1 MAVVGIVLGVTMS
14 ASADPILRLVT
25 FTVADPGKQDQAFQV
40 VSDANKLFAAAKGF
54 QSLKFSYDPATGQN
68 VGVSLWDSL
77 ADMEAVTQ
85 TDAFKALLEKLKPL
99 TLQRHLSAST
109 KFAHVESRFFGR
121 KRQGKVVF
129 YPSAN
134 LCDGRACSVSVAVG
148 VRGGLCTAA
157 VEDLSHTTS
166 KTGTPTICESHD
178 RPPTLSGYHRAR

>member
-1 MAVVGIVLGVTMS
+1 MRPRPSLSLPQSLLFVAVVGIVLGVTMS

-85 TDAFKALLEKLKPL
+85 TEALKALLEKLKPL
-99 TLQRHLSAST
+99 TKGDFMA
-109 KFAHVESRFFGR
+109 
-121 KRQGKVVF
+121 
-129 YPSAN
+129 
-134 LCDGRACSVSVAVG
+134 
-148 VRGGLCTAA
+148 
-157 VEDLSHTTS
+157 
-166 KTGTPTICESHD
+166 KTYQVHE
-178 RPPTLSGYHRAR
+178 LKK

>member
-1 MAVVGIVLGVTMS
+1 MRPRPSLSLPQSLLFVAVVGIVLGVTVS

-85 TDAFKALLEKLKPL
+85 TDAFKALLEKVKPL
-99 TLQRHLSAST
+99 T
-109 KFAHVESRFFGR
+109 KGDFAA
-121 KRQGKVVF
+121 K
-129 YPSAN
+129 
-134 LCDGRACSVSVAVG
+134 
-148 VRGGLCTAA
+148 
-157 VEDLSHTTS
+157 TS
-166 KTGTPTICESHD
+166 QVHELKK
-178 RPPTLSGYHRAR
+178 

>member
-1 MAVVGIVLGVTMS
+1 MRPRPSLSLPQSLLFVAVVGIVLGVTMS

-85 TDAFKALLEKLKPL
+85 TEAFKALLEKLKPL
-99 TLQRHLSAST
+99 T
-109 KFAHVESRFFGR
+109 
-121 KRQGKVVF
+121 
-129 YPSAN
+129 
-134 LCDGRACSVSVAVG
+134 
-148 VRGGLCTAA
+148 RGDFMA
-157 VEDLSHTTS
+157 
-166 KTGTPTICESHD
+166 KTYQVHE
-178 RPPTLSGYHRAR
+178 LKK

>member
-1 MAVVGIVLGVTMS
+1 MGVTMS

-85 TDAFKALLEKLKPL
+85 TEAFKALLEKLKPL
-99 TLQRHLSAST
+99 T
-109 KFAHVESRFFGR
+109 
-121 KRQGKVVF
+121 
-129 YPSAN
+129 
-134 LCDGRACSVSVAVG
+134 
-148 VRGGLCTAA
+148 RGDFMA
-157 VEDLSHTTS
+157 
-166 KTGTPTICESHD
+166 KTYQVHE
-178 RPPTLSGYHRAR
+178 LKK

>member
-1 MAVVGIVLGVTMS
+1 VRPRPSLSLPQSLLFVAVVGIVLGVTMS

-85 TDAFKALLEKLKPL
+85 TEAFKALLEKLKPL
-99 TLQRHLSAST
+99 T
-109 KFAHVESRFFGR
+109 
-121 KRQGKVVF
+121 
-129 YPSAN
+129 
-134 LCDGRACSVSVAVG
+134 
-148 VRGGLCTAA
+148 RGDFMA
-157 VEDLSHTTS
+157 
-166 KTGTPTICESHD
+166 KTYQVHE
-178 RPPTLSGYHRAR
+178 LKK

>member
-1 MAVVGIVLGVTMS
+1 VRPRPSLSLPQSLLFVAVVGIVLGVTMS

-85 TDAFKALLEKLKPL
+85 TEAFKALLEKLKPL
-99 TLQRHLSAST
+99 TKGDFMA
-109 KFAHVESRFFGR
+109 
-121 KRQGKVVF
+121 
-129 YPSAN
+129 
-134 LCDGRACSVSVAVG
+134 
-148 VRGGLCTAA
+148 
-157 VEDLSHTTS
+157 
-166 KTGTPTICESHD
+166 KTYQVHE
-178 RPPTLSGYHRAR
+178 LKK